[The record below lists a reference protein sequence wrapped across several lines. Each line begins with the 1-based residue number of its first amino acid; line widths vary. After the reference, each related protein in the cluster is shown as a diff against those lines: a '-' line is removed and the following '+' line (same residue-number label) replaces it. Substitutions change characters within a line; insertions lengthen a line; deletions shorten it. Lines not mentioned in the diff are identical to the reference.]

1 MTLKTGVMEIQLCIT
16 GINYNLKY
24 FKIEN
29 RYFKLQYFSVILI
42 KLMQGFID
50 VQMISL
56 TDHFWGTP
64 EFDQIQKV

>member
-1 MTLKTGVMEIQLCIT
+1 M
-16 GINYNLKY
+16 
-24 FKIEN
+24 EN

-50 VQMISL
+50 VKIISL

-64 EFDQIQKV
+64 EFDLILKV